1 MFKKIGPLF
10 VTALFK
16 LLACLPLTVL
26 QILGYG
32 AGWLVWILPGS
43 YKKRAAKNLAIAMP
57 DASPKILRASLINV
71 GQLFFE
77 MPYWHF
83 RQNDAKLLNQVQ
95 CDGWDEIKEVLAQG
109 KGLILLGPHAGNFES
124 LGAIYTS
131 RFPATVLFRPP
142 RMKWLQDWIIQT
154 RTRKNLT
161 MAPANHTGVRSL
173 LKALKRGQSIGIL
186 PDQVPVAGEGVWAP
200 FFGKPA
206 YTTTLVQRLQSLTG
220 APIYVMAAQ
229 RNGIGKGYTVKYQAL
244 KEPLSDDVETA
255 AAQLNRAMED
265 MIRLMPTQY
274 LWGYN
279 RYRTPRNKPSQDST
293 KQSTSNPT
301 L

>member
-1 MFKKIGPLF
+1 MLNSVGPFF
-10 VTALFK
+10 VTILFRF
-16 LLACLPLTVL
+16 LAAMPLTLL

-43 YKKRAAKNLAIAMP
+43 YKRRAAENLAIAIP
-57 DASPKILRASLINV
+57 DASPQTLRASLISV

-77 MPYWHF
+77 MPFWHV
-83 RQNDAKLLNQVQ
+83 RQNEAELSKLVQ
-95 CDGWDEIKEVLAQG
+95 CNGWAEFQEALALG

-142 RMKWLQDWIIQT
+142 RMQWLQDWIVKT
-154 RTRKNLT
+154 RTRKNLS

-173 LKALKRGQSIGIL
+173 VKALKRGQSIGIL
-186 PDQVPVAGEGVWAP
+186 PDQVPVMGEGVWAP
-200 FFGKPA
+200 FFGKQA

-220 APIYVMAAQ
+220 APIFVMAAQ
-229 RNGIGKGYTVKYQAL
+229 RNGIGKGYTVRYQAI
-244 KEPLSDDVETA
+244 KEPLSNDIEVA
-255 AAQLNRAMED
+255 AKQLNHAMEE
-265 MIRLMPTQY
+265 MILLMPTQY

-279 RYRTPRNKPSQDST
+279 RYRAPRHKPASN
-293 KQSTSNPT
+293 QSRNA
-301 L
+301 